1 MALLKGTVKT
11 ALKLVLLLPL
21 MLLVLWVNY
30 FVDQTGLF
38 RGGKY
43 ELELAQILLGGDAV
57 SNFSKMDER
66 EVLKLYIKNMPE
78 AYDTLVVG
86 SSRGLQI
93 TAAIAGETGTFYNAG
108 MSGEDFYDVVGTV
121 ALLDKYDRL
130 PKNMILVLDPWILN
144 DNVDSYSKRSDADLA
159 NEFLSETLGF
169 HETYEAQDRSQYTE
183 ALLDLDYFQKN
194 VAYYFEDHSDEDQP
208 SRVSGNVY
216 EQTTETKM
224 ADGTLLYTREYRE
237 NSQEWVD
244 FEALTLANGEA
255 LPFGF
260 YDFVSLDER
269 RCAELEALVEY
280 LQNKNVEV
288 TFVLSPFHPLVY
300 NRFSEDEN
308 ACGVLLAE
316 TFWKE
321 LASRCRIPVYG
332 SYDPEQ
338 TGCTNEDFYDGLHV
352 RRESI
357 KKFFFGIHASLV

>member
-244 FEALTLANGEA
+244 FDALSRANMGFA
-255 LPFGF
+255 FGCSE
-260 YDFVSLDER
+260 YYELSSK
-269 RCAELEALVEY
+269 RCAQFKALIAY
-280 LQNKNVEV
+280 LQQKGVQL
-288 TFVLSPFHPLVY
+288 TFVLAPFHPIVY
-300 NRFSEDEN
+300 QGGLDQGEETAGICLSEQFFSQ
-308 ACGVLLAE
+308 LAE
-316 TFWKE
+316 EKK
-321 LASRCRIPVYG
+321 IPFFG
-332 SYDPEQ
+332 SYDPEKAN
-338 TGCTNEDFYDGLHV
+338 CTAEDFYDGLHV
-352 RRESI
+352 RRESL
-357 KKFFFGIHASLV
+357 KNFFFGIGASLV

>member
-1 MALLKGTVKT
+1 MALFKGTVKT
-11 ALKLVLLLPL
+11 ALKLLLLLPL
-21 MLLVLWVNY
+21 VLLVLWINY

-57 SNFSKMDER
+57 SNFTKMDER
-66 EVLKLYIKNMPE
+66 EVLKLYIKNMPQP
-78 AYDTLVVG
+78 YDTLVVG

-108 MSGEDFYDVVGTV
+108 MSGEDFYDIVGTI

-169 HETYEAQDRSQYTE
+169 HESYEAQDRSRYTE

-194 VAYYFEDHSDEDQP
+194 VAYHFADHSDEDQP

-216 EQTTETKM
+216 EQATETKM
-224 ADGTLLYTREYRE
+224 PDGTLLYTREYRE

-244 FEALTLANGEA
+244 QEALSRASSV
-255 LPFGF
+255 LPFGC
-260 YDFVSLDER
+260 YDFTVLNEK
-269 RCAELEALVEY
+269 RCAQFEAVIDFLREKGVEL
-280 LQNKNVEV
+280 
-288 TFVLSPFHPLVY
+288 TFVLSPFHPIFYDKLAGT
-300 NRFSEDEN
+300 EN
-308 ACGVLLAE
+308 ARGVLLTEIYFNRMARR
-316 TFWKE
+316 
-321 LASRCRIPVYG
+321 LQIPFYG
-332 SYDPEQ
+332 SYDPAQ
-338 TGCTNEDFYDGLHV
+338 AGCSNEDFYDGLHV